1 MAITGGKPL
10 NGEIVVRGAK
20 NAVAKEM
27 VAALLTKESCL
38 LKNVSD
44 VQDTE
49 IVASMIRAMGGEVLR
64 QENGTLEI
72 KSANLHAVHYR
83 ELKHIAGK
91 SRIPIL
97 FAGPLL
103 ARFHEAMLPEL
114 GGCGIGERPIDFHLD
129 ALQKMGATIEMI
141 PKGVHLKAK
150 KLIGAKIHLQFSS
163 VGATEQVLLAGVLA
177 EGVTTLTNA
186 AIEPEILDLISVL
199 QKMGAIIS
207 VDIDRTIT
215 ITGVKELKAYE
226 HSAIPDRNETVSWAC
241 AAAATDGKIKVKNAR
256 QADIMTFLSTFRLV
270 GGEFE
275 VEDDGI
281 TFLRGQSGL
290 KPITIETGVH
300 PGFMTDWQQ
309 PMTILLTQAN
319 GTSIIHETVY
329 EERFGYVHALNEMGA
344 KIELHTECLG
354 GKICRYSQEGYEH
367 SAIITGPTPLHAA
380 KITVPDLRA
389 GFSYVVA
396 ALVAQGTSTIGNIGL
411 ISRGY
416 ENFMEKLKSLGAEV
430 GEWRGVFIPAETEI
444 L

>member
-1 MAITGGKPL
+1 MGGKPL
-10 NGEIVVRGAK
+10 RGQVIVRGAK

-27 VAALLTKESCL
+27 VAALLTAETCL
-38 LKNVSD
+38 LKNVSN

-49 IVASMIRAMGGEVLR
+49 IVASMIQAMGGEVSPKGDGVLA
-64 QENGTLEI
+64 I
-72 KSANLHAVHYR
+72 KAAKLHSVHYR

-103 ARFHEAMLPEL
+103 ARFGEAMLPEL
-114 GGCGIGERPIDFHLD
+114 GGCGIGERPINFHLD

-186 AIEPEILDLISVL
+186 AIEPEILDLIAVL

-207 VDIDRTIT
+207 VDTDRVIT

-226 HSAIPDRNETVSWAC
+226 HSTIPDRNETVSWAC
-241 AAAATDGKIKVKNAR
+241 AAAATNGKIKIKNAR
-256 QADIMTFLSTFRLV
+256 QTDIMTFLNVFRLV

-275 VEDDGI
+275 VADDGI
-281 TFLRGQSGL
+281 TFFRGAEGL
-290 KPITIETGVH
+290 KPITLETGVH

-329 EERFGYVHALNEMGA
+329 EERFGYIHALNQMGA
-344 KIELHTECLG
+344 KIKLHTECLG
-354 GKICRYSQEGYEH
+354 GKLCRYSQRGYQH
-367 SAIITGPTPLHAA
+367 SAIITGPTPLHSAN
-380 KITVPDLRA
+380 IEVPDLRA

-396 ALVAQGTSTIGNIGL
+396 ALVANGTSTIGNIGL
-411 ISRGY
+411 INRGY
-416 ENFMEKLKSLGAEV
+416 ENFVEKLLLLGAEV
-430 GEWRGVFIPAETEI
+430 TE
-444 L
+444 